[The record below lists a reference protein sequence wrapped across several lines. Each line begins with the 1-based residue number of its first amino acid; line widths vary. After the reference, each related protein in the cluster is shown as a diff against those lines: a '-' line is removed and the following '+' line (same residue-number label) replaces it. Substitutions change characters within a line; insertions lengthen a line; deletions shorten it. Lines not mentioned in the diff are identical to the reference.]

1 MSRFSTEVKVG
12 IFVLVAIIILVIMAL
27 RVGRYEL
34 GKEKDIT
41 VSALFNNASGLGAG
55 VPVEIAGIE
64 IGIVEGISLVEG
76 RALVAMRIRSDLK
89 LGVDSQA
96 VIRTS
101 GVLGDKFIEII
112 PGLTGAPELVD
123 GGRIIQTQAPAD
135 LDQLLLRI
143 GEIALDIR
151 RVTQSLNNVLG
162 GVEGTASLRNILINL
177 QETTLSLSRII
188 ADNNQNVNQI
198 VSDLASF
205 SKDIRAFTSDNKT
218 ELETL
223 ITDVYVTTNQ
233 LAQTLVSISG
243 IADKINQGTGT
254 LGDLINSDTVIKEI
268 NQTVAS
274 INGIVDKINRGQ
286 GILGGLITDSETSQ
300 NFDRSLV
307 ALRNMS
313 EKIDKGEGTLG
324 RLVHDEDTAERV
336 DQALTGL
343 NNLLSKTDALMFFVD
358 YHTDYLFDSGQ
369 ARTQLDLKI
378 QPKQERYYLIGLV
391 DDPQG
396 TLSTRVVTTTDAL
409 GTSTTTYESI
419 DPSGLK
425 FNAQFARRYYDLVM
439 RAGVFE
445 SKAGLGLDYHFLN
458 DNLKFTLEAY
468 NLINPGSNPH
478 LKFMASLELWN
489 MFYLDMGYDD
499 FLNKAT
505 DSFFVGF
512 GLRFSDEDLKYV
524 LTSIPLP

>member
-1 MSRFSTEVKVG
+1 
-12 IFVLVAIIILVIMAL
+12 
-27 RVGRYEL
+27 
-34 GKEKDIT
+34 
-41 VSALFNNASGLGAG
+41 
-55 VPVEIAGIE
+55 
-64 IGIVEGISLVEG
+64 
-76 RALVAMRIRSDLK
+76 
-89 LGVDSQA
+89 
-96 VIRTS
+96 
-101 GVLGDKFIEII
+101 
-112 PGLTGAPELVD
+112 
-123 GGRIIQTQAPAD
+123 
-135 LDQLLLRI
+135 
-143 GEIALDIR
+143 
-151 RVTQSLNNVLG
+151 
-162 GVEGTASLRNILINL
+162 
-177 QETTLSLSRII
+177 
-188 ADNNQNVNQI
+188 
-198 VSDLASF
+198 
-205 SKDIRAFTSDNKT
+205 
-218 ELETL
+218 
-223 ITDVYVTTNQ
+223 
-233 LAQTLVSISG
+233 
-243 IADKINQGTGT
+243 